1 MSNLTYNKLWNDGL
15 HSLREMELYE
25 NPEDPALQIKDQPVA
40 FQHMAVLYDSYDQLL
55 HPQKRRLLKNALI
68 ACMGRLV
75 EIKHILVDLECTDF
89 NNLNDVLLDMNLSP
103 EKLQVPVPRFLAE
116 ERMSSVINTRN
127 LLQNLNAKDFSF
139 GSTVQLFPELTVLDA
154 IKIIQINER
163 GRQGNLRAKYMREI
177 KEQAAKEKEL
187 IGNDEQ
193 KDESVEAVQTIHF
206 RGYRDRVKVN
216 EERRK
221 ELIFLGMEKPDV
233 QPKTD
238 PVITAKANRNRRK
251 LLQIQYEEDYLQALI
266 TTKDKILR
274 MEGPDMKEAIQ
285 DDFRQWYMEY
295 KRINGK
301 FPEFPTQEN
310 WEKPDFKFV
319 VEKEPD
325 AAPEAEK
332 ADGKDSK
339 KKGDKKADKKADKKE
354 KKADNKKGKGAQ
366 DEDEEDPTLRFKYGD
381 SANLTQLG
389 VHQNEYESN
398 WKNKDESDNF
408 AQKHDQEIIKA
419 DKRKEVEAQIKKD
432 VFDILA
438 DELKNLKLAV
448 EKEGKGKKG
457 KKGKGG
463 KKGGKKGKKD
473 KGKKGK
479 KEKDLTANRTM
490 ESLIEE
496 LVKAGLLQKV
506 LVEYCALPLGIP
518 YNPELPPKHPKIA
531 SILLC
536 GPSGVGKTMLVQALA
551 TELGAN
557 ILNLS
562 PRNTAGQ
569 YVGKPNVVKMVH
581 MAFKVARQNPPSII
595 YIDGVEMI
603 FAKKVPKDDTS
614 DPKRIKKDLT
624 KAIKLIRDYNE
635 KAILI
640 ATTNKPWDGDAKTM
654 LPLFDKV
661 LFCPKPDYGGRVIMW
676 TEFITRLVPRGNE
689 SVNISLLARMSE
701 GFSTGSIEICVLR
714 VLTPRRVKTL
724 RTRPLKTDEFVNQL
738 LDMPAPNPDEAKLF
752 RDFLDKTGLVKKR
765 TLLINGPQ
773 EEEAEPK
780 KGAKKK

>member
-1 MSNLTYNKLWNDGL
+1 
-15 HSLREMELYE
+15 MELYE
-25 NPEDPALQIKDQPVA
+25 NPEDPALQIKDQQVA
-40 FQHMAVLYDSYDQLL
+40 FQHMAVLYIKYIQLYRRLEDAYDQLL
-55 HPQKRRLLKNALI
+55 HPQKRRLLKNALV

-89 NNLNDVLLDMNLSP
+89 NNLNDLLLDLNLTP
-103 EKLQVPVPRFLAE
+103 DKLSIPVPRFLAE
-116 ERMSSVINTRN
+116 ERMNNVLNIRN
-127 LLQNLNAKDFSF
+127 LLQSLNAKDFSF
-139 GSTVQLFPELTVLDA
+139 GSNVQLFPELTVLDA

-177 KEQAAKEKEL
+177 KEQAAKEKDL

-193 KDESVEAVQTIHF
+193 KDDY
-206 RGYRDRVKVN
+206 RGYRERVKVR

-221 ELIFLGMEKPDV
+221 ELVFLGMEKPEV
-233 QPKTD
+233 AVKSD
-238 PVITAKANRNRRK
+238 PLVVAKGNRSRRK

-301 FPEFPTQEN
+301 FPEFPTQEV
-310 WEKPDFKFV
+310 WQKPDFKFSV
-319 VEKEPD
+319 DKEPE
-325 AAPEAEK
+325 AIPEADK
-332 ADGKDSK
+332 AQGGKDGK
-339 KKGDKKADKKADKKE
+339 KKGGDKKKAEKE
-354 KKADNKKGKGAQ
+354 KKSDKKGKGQQ
-366 DEDEEDPTLRFKYGD
+366 DEEEEDPLLRFKYGD
-381 SANLTQLG
+381 STYLTQLG
-389 VHQNEYESN
+389 THHNEYATN
-398 WKNKDESDNF
+398 WKNKDESENF

-419 DKRKEVEAQIKKD
+419 DKRKEVETQIKMD
-432 VFDILA
+432 VYDILA

-490 ESLIEE
+490 DSLIEE
-496 LVKAGLLQKV
+496 LVKAGLFQKV
-506 LVEYCALPLGIP
+506 LVEYCGLPLGLP
-518 YNPELPPKHPKIA
+518 YSPELPPPKYPKIA
-531 SILLC
+531 SVLLC

-569 YVGKPNVVKMVH
+569 YVGKLNVVRMVH
-581 MAFKVARQNPPSII
+581 MVFKVARQNAPSII

-624 KAIKLIRDYNE
+624 KAIKLIRDHNE
-635 KAILI
+635 KVILI
-640 ATTNKPWDGDAKTM
+640 ATTNKPWDGEAKAM
-654 LPLFDKV
+654 LPLFDKI

-676 TEFITRLVPRGNE
+676 TEFINRLVPRGHE

-714 VLTPRRVKTL
+714 VLTPRRIRTL
-724 RTRPLKTDEFVNQL
+724 RTRPLKTEEFVNQL
-738 LDMPAPNPDEAKLF
+738 LDMPPPNPDEAKLF
-752 RDFLDKTGLVKKR
+752 RVIINSPLGLFRQDWVS
-765 TLLINGPQ
+765 
-773 EEEAEPK
+773 
-780 KGAKKK
+780 